1 MVHSVPRDNTP
12 QPMSD
17 APDRVRDLFD
27 RALEH
32 APQTRDQFLKTECGD
47 NTSLFDEVRGLLH
60 AYESVETVE
69 TPSVVDPLVRQR
81 FGAYEAV
88 RVIGA
93 GGMGRV
99 YLGRRADGAFSREVA
114 IKIIDAT
121 FQTDDLVARFEQER
135 RILGSLQ
142 HPYIAQLFDAG
153 TQGGRL
159 YFVMEYVDG
168 LPITQF
174 CTRQRLALR
183 ERIELFSHVCEAVA
197 EANRNLVIH
206 RDLKPGNILVDSSGR
221 PKLLDFGIAKPL
233 TRAGLE
239 VGHPTEPMLKR
250 GTPAYAS
257 PEQLQGGPAH
267 TGMDVFSLGVVLHE
281 IVTGH
286 RPWLVEADDVTGTG
300 AGRFVSPS
308 LGMQRAL
315 EQNGSGE
322 SAASN
327 DASAVRPQDVEGDLD
342 AIILKT
348 LHDDTS
354 YRYGSVEGVLA
365 DLQAYLASYPVGAR
379 PITRSIRVARF
390 VRRNPTFT
398 ALASIAL
405 VASLVATLAM
415 WRIWSVAARDRDAA
429 RAQLQNLKTLAAA
442 TFAIDETLAD
452 LPGATAPRRQ
462 LVEALRAY
470 LSRVDVNEDRTIALE
485 IAEGYRRLGDIQGNP
500 NGPNLGDPAAALR
513 SYESARA
520 LLEPTIKASDNT
532 SVRVALAHVET
543 SIGDVLLAQHSLA
556 PAQQSYERA
565 LSLLDNL
572 GAGATNDPSVQRVR
586 AGIHRP
592 LGDLKR
598 TMGDVTAALSEYDKA
613 LAIDL
618 ANMKRFPQEPDY
630 KRLLALSL
638 LRIAGAHASQGATT
652 EARRGFEQAAAILG
666 ELGHDRG
673 ERVGVR
679 REAAFGR
686 ARLGMMLEAEGNTT
700 GRAEIRAA
708 LDDFRALSKADPA
721 DARSRR
727 DLMATL
733 VQLGDVLRVDEETA
747 ARDAYRQARE
757 LALALAAGQADDS
770 PAAHDVALTNR
781 RLTDLAARIG
791 VTDLKLFRVVGG
803 RRVLM
808 LSGDPAPPLKAQI
821 AAKAIATPNW
831 SRYLLVF
838 GAEGPARLF
847 DESELAKSGWVVPAT
862 GPAPAQTI
870 ILLAVPRALS
880 DDERHRLVA
889 DVNSIE
895 GPRTVDWDSQIV
907 WSSAVET
914 IESTST
920 ARGGNAPWIA
930 AIRERIDKLG
940 RIAVAG
946 RTFPLAP
953 DGQD

>member
-532 SVRVALAHVET
+532 TVRVALAHVET